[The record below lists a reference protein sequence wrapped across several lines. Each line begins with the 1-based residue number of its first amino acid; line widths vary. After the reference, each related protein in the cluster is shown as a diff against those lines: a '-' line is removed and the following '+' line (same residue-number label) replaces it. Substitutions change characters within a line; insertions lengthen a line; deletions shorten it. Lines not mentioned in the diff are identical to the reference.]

1 MGGPGGGQKPTVPL
15 RNWKN
20 LLNTFFST
28 RRQKT
33 NSTKAPARKTKT
45 ETGSR
50 GGQNPPYLYGIRK
63 FSSTLPQLPA
73 TTPRHNSRYTS
84 PAPPPPATRP
94 PPHIP
99 CYTSP
104 APHPCYTSLLH
115 TRYISPLH
123 IPLHTPA
130 THPPLHILVL
140 LHIYAPETDA

>member
-63 FSSTLPQLPA
+63 FSSTLPTSFP
-73 TTPRHNSRYTS
+73 PHSRYTS
-84 PAPPPPATRP
+84 PATHPR
-94 PPHIP
+94 
-99 CYTSP
+99 YTSP
-104 APHPCYTSLLH
+104 ATHPLLHIPRSTSPLHIPATH